1 MRTQTFISLCS
12 AASMTVLV
20 SVAEAGTFSSFSL
33 GSVNGQQGWTMQD
46 SFGNSVTAFN
56 QSIKQDGNGNNVFQM
71 SNAVTNSSYSNQVF
85 SNTSSAVAGESS
97 SAALYNNYGT
107 NHLAP
112 YNPAQYGAYA
122 TDSQFSTSFSFRSAT
137 GAAQSGLSLT
147 LSASAKQSTVRM
159 TWLQLKDT
167 GSGFNLEY
175 FETQGSDFV
184 AATLA
189 TGLSYTATH
198 DVSMTIDFVA
208 GVNTVG
214 GVNYGN
220 DVLKIY
226 LGGQLIKTGTT
237 WESYYYANEL
247 TPSGG
252 APRIQAVNS
261 MLLRSSGTAAAGTAG
276 NGFYFSDF
284 TVGNAVPAPGA
295 AALIGLAGLV
305 ASRRRR
311 N

>member
-20 SVAEAGTFSSFSL
+20 SVAEAGTFSSFNL

-56 QSIKQDGNGNNVFQM
+56 QSIQNVNGDRVLQM
-71 SNAVTNSSYSNQVF
+71 SNSVTSGTYSNQVF
-85 SNTSSAVAGESS
+85 SNTSSAVAGESG
-97 SAALYNNYGT
+97 SAALYNNFGT
-107 NHLAP
+107 NP
-112 YNPAQYGAYA
+112 SSPNNPVQYGAYA
-122 TDSQFSTSFSFRSAT
+122 TTSQFSSSFSFRSAT

-175 FETQGSDFV
+175 YETQGSAFV

-247 TPSGG
+247 APSGG

-261 MLLRSSGTAAAGTAG
+261 MLLRSSGTAATGTAG

-295 AALIGLAGLV
+295 LALLGVAGFV
-305 ASRRRR
+305 GARRRR
-311 N
+311 A